1 MVEWGS
7 PKFLVRFINHCF
19 YSYFFKLFFG
29 KFTFRVQIYDVGGST
44 CFFVVSSK
52 TLWSIVNDITPTTIW
67 SSVHLTSSPAHLNLP
82 QSSAHSRSRPSY
94 RHLSDLLASSRNPSP
109 QVHLS
114 LSQSRVYSCP
124 SQAKPHLK
132 SQSSFA
138 GRLVK
143 QMHGWSTYPL
153 VVGQTQ
159 CTYQLIHLYCKVLQR
174 PRGKDWRSPKGFQ
187 PSATSHLE
195 LRPCSHRSNPY
206 HYHRRLDNV
215 LSLCRAGHPRAPLS
229 GFPTLG
235 ELKRRRQQSWIQQ
248 GIEQIQPRSQP
259 GLIIIMII
267 WNSRKLKIPSYRNH
281 YCSIRL
287 RFHFF

>member
-29 KFTFRVQIYDVGGST
+29 KITFRVQIYDVGGST
-44 CFFVVSSK
+44 CFFFVSSK

-215 LSLCRAGHPRAPLS
+215 LSYSEPDIHDRHSLVSQHLVNSSGGGSRVGSSRASSRSSHAHSQVSSLS
-229 GFPTLG
+229 WSSG
-235 ELKRRRQQSWIQQ
+235 IQE
-248 GIEQIQPRSQP
+248 I
-259 GLIIIMII
+259 
-267 WNSRKLKIPSYRNH
+267 
-281 YCSIRL
+281 
-287 RFHFF
+287 